1 MFAGR
6 IEFGHDFK
14 GVVCNAACR
23 DAVHNGGVPGRQCPI
38 PATGR
43 VGPTNWGE
51 SNMSS
56 TLSRRHIVQLAL
68 GATAALGR
76 PASAHHGWSWAEEEQ
91 STLTG
96 TIVSV
101 SMAPPHPQLNV
112 KAADGVAWLIDLG
125 NPNQTERSGFTAA
138 SAKPG
143 DAVVVLG
150 NRDKDKS
157 KMHMK
162 AVRITVAG
170 KQYDMYPE
178 RIRTN

>member
-1 MFAGR
+1 MPSE
-6 IEFGHDFK
+6 EFS
-14 GVVCNAACR
+14 NR
-23 DAVHNGGVPGRQCPI
+23 QAV
-38 PATGR
+38 
-43 VGPTNWGE
+43 
-51 SNMSS
+51 
-56 TLSRRHIVQLAL
+56 LIV
-68 GATAALGR
+68 
-76 PASAHHGWSWAEEEQ
+76 
-91 STLTG
+91 
-96 TIVSV
+96 
-101 SMAPPHPQLNV
+101 PPHPQLNV
-112 KAADGVAWLIDLG
+112 KAADGVIWLIDLG

>member
-1 MFAGR
+1 
-6 IEFGHDFK
+6 
-14 GVVCNAACR
+14 
-23 DAVHNGGVPGRQCPI
+23 
-38 PATGR
+38 
-43 VGPTNWGE
+43 
-51 SNMSS
+51 MSS
-56 TLSRRHIVQLAL
+56 ILSRRHIVQLAL
-68 GATAALGR
+68 GATAALAR

-112 KAADGVAWLIDLG
+112 KAADGVVWLIDLG

>member
-1 MFAGR
+1 M
-6 IEFGHDFK
+6 K
-14 GVVCNAACR
+14 TPKLAAI
-23 DAVHNGGVPGRQCPI
+23 AFILAAP
-38 PATGR
+38 
-43 VGPTNWGE
+43 
-51 SNMSS
+51 
-56 TLSRRHIVQLAL
+56 LSLLAD
-68 GATAALGR
+68 
-76 PASAHHGWSWAEEEQ
+76 Q
-91 STLTG
+91 STDRQIENTAKASYNFRAAVG
-96 TIVSV
+96 DRVKI
-101 SMAPPHPQLNV
+101 
-112 KAADGVAWLIDLG
+112 KAADGVVWLIDLG